1 MSASRSTGGL
11 SHMLD
16 DQSRAPRNIIKIERC
31 SAIISRK
38 AKRGYRYI
46 APHYA
51 SGEPS
56 ASHPMSY
63 VNVDV
68 DVDVDVD
75 GKPIFRE
82 YDVTSHQT
90 PPRTSLGITVTA
102 EVYQHIM

>member
-11 SHMLD
+11 SHMID

-38 AKRGYRYI
+38 AKGEAI

-56 ASHPMSY
+56 ASHPMSMWMWMANQY
-63 VNVDV
+63 YLKWSFL
-68 DVDVDVD
+68 
-75 GKPIFRE
+75 GAPYKPTI
-82 YDVTSHQT
+82 
-90 PPRTSLGITVTA
+90 
-102 EVYQHIM
+102 